1 MKRKE
6 CKRNLKG
13 YGLLGEQLLHSY
25 RRVPYNKHMPSSQS
39 FAARNR
45 VLLGTLLVLLTIVLL
60 AGGWAIPY
68 KFQSFSILYKFGKL
82 KLFLRYG
89 KVIGITVVLLLFY
102 QVLLASRLKF
112 MEQVF
117 SAGKLLLL
125 HRINGIIITCLI
137 AAHPV
142 LIKASENFT
151 PYTFTKKYYPE
162 FVGIA
167 LLLIL
172 LILSATAIFR
182 NFLKMPYSRWR
193 LLHRLGATLVLLIV
207 PAHVLWVSD
216 TFKSGLPRSAA
227 LTIFT
232 LNFLLLLIVWLK
244 RLFKM

>member
-1 MKRKE
+1 
-6 CKRNLKG
+6 
-13 YGLLGEQLLHSY
+13 
-25 RRVPYNKHMPSSQS
+25 MPSSQS
-39 FAARNR
+39 FVARNR

-60 AGGWAIPY
+60 AGGWSIPY

-112 MEQVF
+112 MEQIF
-117 SAGKLLLL
+117 SARKLLLL
-125 HRINGIIITCLI
+125 HRINGIIITCMI

-142 LIKASENFT
+142 LIKASENFIS
-151 PYTFTKKYYPE
+151 YTFVKKYYPE

-182 NFLKMPYSRWR
+182 NFLKTVKF
-193 LLHRLGATLVLLIV
+193 GFLIQLYV
-207 PAHVLWVSD
+207 HGIL
-216 TFKSGLPRSAA
+216 KLI
-227 LTIFT
+227 LTTIVV
-232 LNFLLLLIVWLK
+232 FLKNITMKIVYF
-244 RLFKM
+244 LFH